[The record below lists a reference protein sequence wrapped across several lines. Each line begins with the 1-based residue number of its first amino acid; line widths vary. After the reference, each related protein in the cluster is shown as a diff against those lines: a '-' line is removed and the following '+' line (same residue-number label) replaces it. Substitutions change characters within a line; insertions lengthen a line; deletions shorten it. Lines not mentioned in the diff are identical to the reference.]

1 MRLQNHHDAARVALS
16 LLHHCGLG
24 GVVVQLDREIDQNGG
39 PKHGSK
45 ENRSRFVLIC
55 KEQSK
60 VQLSTFQSTINNNA
74 RQLTWSRVF
83 ASDHG
88 STLHVHPQ
96 RICAEGNCYWHQQN
110 AVHLR
115 EGVGLRKA
123 MKKKLYSVSVALVS
137 DDGTISYAIIAIE
150 MEARVM
156 DICSHAKKVRSFAKN
171 TLGSILTG
179 TLRGFAW
186 G

>member
-1 MRLQNHHDAARVALS
+1 
-16 LLHHCGLG
+16 
-24 GVVVQLDREIDQNGG
+24 
-39 PKHGSK
+39 
-45 ENRSRFVLIC
+45 
-55 KEQSK
+55 
-60 VQLSTFQSTINNNA
+60 
-74 RQLTWSRVF
+74 
-83 ASDHG
+83 
-88 STLHVHPQ
+88 
-96 RICAEGNCYWHQQN
+96 
-110 AVHLR
+110 
-115 EGVGLRKA
+115 